1 LPKQTKKKNLKS
13 GQQFMSKLK
22 IAELFYSI
30 QGEGRFMGVPSV
42 FLRTFGCNFTCA
54 GFGLPRG
61 ELSNEAI
68 EIAQVAHMFEKYEDL
83 PLVSTGCDSYASW
96 MPEFK
101 NLSPMLTSEA
111 IVDRIMEIL
120 PQDHWKD
127 EHLVITG
134 GEPLLGWQRAYPEL
148 LDHPNMSGLKE
159 LTAEFKAYLAN
170 WIDGDANGHLR
181 NSDSLT
187 FSVSAKLPCSG
198 EKWEDAIK
206 PEVVCEY
213 EQVGTAYLKFV
224 IATEQDFADAERAI
238 AAFRAA
244 GFKGHVYLM
253 PVGGVESVYAMNN
266 KNVAVLAM
274 KNGLRYSD
282 RLQVPLFKN
291 EWGT

>member
-1 LPKQTKKKNLKS
+1 
-13 GQQFMSKLK
+13 MSKIK

-30 QGEGRFMGVPSV
+30 QGEGRYMGVPSV
-42 FLRTFGCNFTCA
+42 FLRTFGCNFKCQ
-54 GFGLPRG
+54 GFGMPRG
-61 ELSNEAI
+61 EMSQEADNI
-68 EIAQVAHMFEKYEDL
+68 DPTKYTDYKML

-96 MPEFK
+96 DPRFK
-101 NLSPMLTSEA
+101 DLSPMLTSEA
-111 IVDRIMEIL
+111 IVDRIMEII
-120 PQDHWKD
+120 PYNEWKD

-134 GEPLLGWQRAYPEL
+134 GEPLLGWQRAYPDL
-148 LDHPNMSGLKE
+148 LNNPKMKALKE
-159 LTAEFKAYLAN
+159 ITFETNGTQKLTPEFKGFLAK
-170 WIDGDANGHLR
+170 W
-181 NSDSLT
+181 NSVVGRELT

-198 EKWEDAIK
+198 EKWEEAIL

-213 EQVGTAYLKFV
+213 EEVGTAYLKFV
-224 IATEQDFADAERAI
+224 IATEQDFADAECAI
-238 AAFRAA
+238 AAYRKA

-266 KNVAVLAM
+266 KNVALLAM

>member
-1 LPKQTKKKNLKS
+1 
-13 GQQFMSKLK
+13 MSKIK

-30 QGEGRFMGVPSV
+30 QGEGRYMGVPSV
-42 FLRTFGCNFTCA
+42 FLRTFGCNFKCA
-54 GFGLPRG
+54 GFGMPRG
-61 ELSNEAI
+61 EMSHEATDIAATHTMI
-68 EIAQVAHMFEKYEDL
+68 ESFQKYEDL

-96 MPEFK
+96 HPDFK
-101 NLSPMLTSEA
+101 ELSPMLTSEA
-111 IVDRIMEIL
+111 IADRIMEIL

-134 GEPLLGWQRAYPEL
+134 GEPLLGWQRAYPDL
-148 LDHPNMSGLKE
+148 INNTKMRDLKE
-159 LTAEFKAYLAN
+159 ITFETNGTQRLTPEFKGFLAK
-170 WIDGDANGHLR
+170 W
-181 NSDSLT
+181 NSVVGRELT

-198 EKWEDAIK
+198 EKWDEAIL

-213 EQVGTAYLKFV
+213 EEVGTAYLKFV
-224 IATEQDFADAERAI
+224 IATEQDFADAECAI
-238 AAFRAA
+238 AAYRKA

-266 KNVAVLAM
+266 KNVAILAM
-274 KNGLRYSD
+274 KHGLRYSD

>member
-1 LPKQTKKKNLKS
+1 
-13 GQQFMSKLK
+13 MSKIK

-30 QGEGRFMGVPSV
+30 QGEGRYMGVPSV
-42 FLRTFGCNFTCA
+42 FLRTFGCNFKCA
-54 GFGLPRG
+54 GFGMPRG
-61 ELSNEAI
+61 EVSHEATD
-68 EIAQVAHMFEKYEDL
+68 IAATHKMITPFTKYEDL

-96 MPEFK
+96 HPDFK
-101 NLSPMLTSEA
+101 ELSPMLTSEA
-111 IVDRIMEIL
+111 IADRIMEIL

-134 GEPLLGWQRAYPEL
+134 GEPLLGWQRAYPDL
-148 LDHPNMSGLKE
+148 INNTKMRDLKE
-159 LTAEFKAYLAN
+159 ITFETNGTQKLTPEFKEYLRK
-170 WIDGDANGHLR
+170 W
-181 NSDSLT
+181 NSVVGRELT

-198 EKWEDAIK
+198 EVWEEAIL

-238 AAFRAA
+238 TEFRAA

-266 KNVAVLAM
+266 KNVAILAM

>member
-1 LPKQTKKKNLKS
+1 
-13 GQQFMSKLK
+13 MSKIK

-30 QGEGRFMGVPSV
+30 QGEGRYMGVPSV
-42 FLRTFGCNFTCA
+42 FLRTFGCNFTCS
-54 GFGLPRG
+54 GFGMPRG
-61 ELSNEAI
+61 ELSKEAD
-68 EIAQVAHMFEKYEDL
+68 QVAVMNTMHRFEKYEEL

-101 NLSPMLTSEA
+101 DLSPMITSEA

-134 GEPLLGWQRAYPEL
+134 GEPLLGWQRAYPDL
-148 LDHPNMSGLKE
+148 LNNPKMRDLKE
-159 LTAEFKAYLAN
+159 ITFETNGTQKLTPEFKGFLAK
-170 WIDGDANGHLR
+170 W
-181 NSDSLT
+181 NSEVGKELT

-224 IATEQDFADAERAI
+224 IATEQDFADAECAI

-282 RLQVPLFKN
+282 RLQKCRCLKMNGVRDAVCPL
-291 EWGT
+291 

>member
-1 LPKQTKKKNLKS
+1 MKVGLN
-13 GQQFMSKLK
+13 MSKIK

-30 QGEGRFMGVPSV
+30 QGEGRYMGVPSV
-42 FLRTFGCNFTCA
+42 FLRTFGCNFKCA
-54 GFGLPRG
+54 GFGMPRG
-61 ELSNEAI
+61 ELSMEAAG
-68 EIAQVAHMFEKYEDL
+68 IAATHLLVTPFQKYEEL

-101 NLSPMLTSEA
+101 DLSPMLTSEA
-111 IVDRIMEIL
+111 IADRIMEIL

-134 GEPLLGWQRAYPEL
+134 GEPLLGWQRAYPDL
-148 LDHPNMSGLKE
+148 INNTKMRDLKE
-159 LTAEFKAYLAN
+159 ITFETNGTQKLTPEFKEYLRR
-170 WIDGDANGHLR
+170 W
-181 NSDSLT
+181 NSVVGRELT
-187 FSVSAKLPCSG
+187 FSVSAKLPASG
-198 EKWEDAIK
+198 EKWEEAIL

-224 IATEQDFADAERAI
+224 VATEADIADAECAVG
-238 AAFRAA
+238 AFRSA

-253 PVGGVESVYAMNN
+253 PVGGVESVYTLNA
-266 KNVAVLAM
+266 KNVALAAM
-274 KNGLRYSD
+274 KRGWRYSD

>member
-1 LPKQTKKKNLKS
+1 
-13 GQQFMSKLK
+13 MSKIK

-30 QGEGRFMGVPSV
+30 QGEGRYMGVPSV
-42 FLRTFGCNFTCA
+42 FLRTFGCNFKCA
-54 GFGLPRG
+54 GFGMPRG
-61 ELSNEAI
+61 EESHEATD
-68 EIAQVAHMFEKYEDL
+68 IAATHKMITPFTKYEDL

-96 MPEFK
+96 HPDFK
-101 NLSPMLTSEA
+101 ELSPMLTSEA
-111 IVDRIMEIL
+111 IADRIMEIL
-120 PQDHWKD
+120 PQDYWKD

-134 GEPLLGWQRAYPEL
+134 GEPLLGWQRAYPDL
-148 LDHPNMSGLKE
+148 LSHPKMAGLKE
-159 LTAEFKAYLAN
+159 ITFETNGTQKLTEEFKEYLVEWQMPN
-170 WIDGDANGHLR
+170 MDFSR
-181 NSDSLT
+181 EVT

-198 EKWEDAIK
+198 EKWEEAIL

-213 EQVGTAYLKFV
+213 EDFGTAYLKFV

-238 AAFRAA
+238 EAYRQA

-266 KNVAVLAM
+266 KNVAILAM